1 MSNKPLVSIIM
12 STYNAED
19 SLAKS
24 LDSVINQ
31 TYENIEILIMDDCSD
46 DLSYQILKDYESNFS
61 NIYVYK
67 NSTNLGLTKSLNI
80 LINKSNGELIARQ
93 DSDDTS
99 TRQRIEKQVKVIKD

>member
-46 DLSYQILKDYESNFS
+46 DLSYQILKDYESNFCVKF
-61 NIYVYK
+61 IP
-67 NSTNLGLTKSLNI
+67 LF
-80 LINKSNGELIARQ
+80 NKLVNNPIFFNFIGIDFHKLFS
-93 DSDDTS
+93 
-99 TRQRIEKQVKVIKD
+99 